1 MLTYLEEM
9 MLRTFGLLSRAAA
22 RKKIYAKKAVREG
35 RNGLGHLIRAIT
47 ESEKVQAHRVF
58 SAYRGH
64 VDLSDKYLSTIFEKE
79 IEEVIDQYSLD
90 LTKAEK
96 SDNQAIIHALTQLL
110 SVEKHIRNYYSTEKG
125 DIIDDTDKDY
135 HVCSFCGY
143 INQGDLPEACPICG
157 AKRDAFKEIK

>member
-1 MLTYLEEM
+1 MLTNMEEK

-35 RNGLGHLIRAIT
+35 RNELGHLIRAIT
-47 ESEKVQAHRVF
+47 ESEKIQAHRVF

-64 VDLSDKYLSTIFEKE
+64 IDLSDKYLSTIFEEE
-79 IEEVIDQYSLD
+79 IEELIDQYSLD
-90 LTKAEK
+90 LTEAEK
-96 SDNQAIIHALTQLL
+96 SGNQAITHALTQLL
-110 SVEKHIRNYYSTEKG
+110 SVEKLIRNYYSAKTG

-143 INQGDLPEACPICG
+143 INQADLPEACPICG